1 MNDPNIQRR
10 LLAEPNLTLKKALEI
25 AQALETAEH
34 GSADLQPA
42 PAAVPVSVPVN
53 AVGRQRRGVN
63 EDPVKDP
70 IKCFRCGGKHL
81 ATACKFID
89 AGCFNCGKTYR
100 VCRSKGKPSKSTGKC
115 GRPQKPQK
123 AHTVTTEGN
132 CIVEHV
138 TLNLS
143 SRDASTIAPFEVSVQ
158 VDDKYLKM
166 EVDTGASVSLISER
180 TWRNLWKNGTPKL
193 NPAKV
198 ILRSY
203 SGESIKVLGEMEVTV
218 QYQDQKKKLNLLVVT
233 GGGTSLLG
241 RDWLRH
247 LKLNWCDELNHLRI
261 AARLKLD
268 DVLKK
273 HADVFKE
280 ELGKVTG
287 MEVKIH
293 MDPDAQ
299 PQFFRPRPVPL
310 ALRPKVERELER
322 LVQDKVIEPVQFS
335 EWAAPIVPVVKSNG
349 SLWICGDYKATVNKY
364 AKTEEYPLP
373 RIEDLFAALS
383 GGQEFTKLDLA
394 NAYLQ
399 LPLEDKSRQY
409 VTINTHK
416 GLFKYYRLPFGVA
429 SAPAIFQ
436 RTIESLLQGMKHVVA
451 YIDDILITAEKE

>member
-1 MNDPNIQRR
+1 
-10 LLAEPNLTLKKALEI
+10 
-25 AQALETAEH
+25 
-34 GSADLQPA
+34 
-42 PAAVPVSVPVN
+42 
-53 AVGRQRRGVN
+53 
-63 EDPVKDP
+63 
-70 IKCFRCGGKHL
+70 
-81 ATACKFID
+81 
-89 AGCFNCGKTYR
+89 
-100 VCRSKGKPSKSTGKC
+100 
-115 GRPQKPQK
+115 
-123 AHTVTTEGN
+123 VTTEGD
-132 CIVEHV
+132 CIVEHL

-143 SRDASTIAPFEVSVQ
+143 SRDASTIAPFVVSVQ

-247 LKLNWCDELNHLRI
+247 LKLNWCELNHLQI
-261 AARLKLD
+261 AARLKLE

-322 LVQDKVIEPVQFS
+322 LVQDKVIKPVQLS
-335 EWAAPIVPVVKSNG
+335 EWA
-349 SLWICGDYKATVNKY
+349 D
-364 AKTEEYPLP
+364 PL
-373 RIEDLFAALS
+373 
-383 GGQEFTKLDLA
+383 
-394 NAYLQ
+394 
-399 LPLEDKSRQY
+399 
-409 VTINTHK
+409 
-416 GLFKYYRLPFGVA
+416 
-429 SAPAIFQ
+429 FQ
-436 RTIESLLQGMKHVVA
+436 
-451 YIDDILITAEKE
+451 